1 MRVGAATDKGK
12 VRQTNED
19 AYCVLPSLFAVAD
32 GMGGHEAGEVASSVV
47 IQTLEH
53 FPYDGHNP
61 GDSLRHAVE
70 TANQKIYALAGSN
83 EQYRGMGT
91 TVTAAK
97 VLEDRIYI
105 VHVGDSRAYHI
116 SDGAIQ
122 QVTADHSVVGELKRS
137 GSITEDEA
145 MIHPQRNLLT
155 RAVGTEPQVEVDLV
169 EFRIQLDDVLVLC
182 TDGLTGQV
190 TAEEIREVV
199 ERCVHPQAAADALVR
214 MANERGGP
222 DNISVIVVYML
233 PPQEGLEKIFEDTA
247 HVEDLTALD
256 EMICAPAVT
265 LEPVGAAKQPSRPRI
280 RSIYLLLGAL
290 LLVGLVAGISFSLYL
305 NNVYFIALN
314 DGRVSVF
321 QGLPLGFGPFK
332 FYRLAASTDFTE
344 EDVIPRYRESLR
356 RGVIVENRND
366 AEKQILDLLSRTK
379 KLGR

>member
-1 MRVGAATDKGK
+1 M
-12 VRQTNED
+12 
-19 AYCVLPSLFAVAD
+19 LPSFFAVAD

-70 TANQKIYALAGSN
+70 TANQKIYALAESN

-155 RAVGTEPQVEVDLV
+155 RAVGTDPQVEVDLV
-169 EFRIQLDDVLVLC
+169 EFRVQLDDVLVLC